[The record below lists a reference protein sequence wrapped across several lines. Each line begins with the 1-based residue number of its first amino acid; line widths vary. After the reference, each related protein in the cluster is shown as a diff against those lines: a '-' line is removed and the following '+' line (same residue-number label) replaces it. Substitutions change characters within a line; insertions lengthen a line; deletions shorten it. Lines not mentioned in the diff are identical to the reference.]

1 VWSVADVV
9 DRFEKHVPPR
19 KFVKYITVVQMNLD
33 EKQRI
38 ERARQGRH
46 GGQVAAVAGCG
57 EGGVS
62 GLG

>member
-1 VWSVADVV
+1 MCGVW
-9 DRFEKHVPPR
+9 
-19 KFVKYITVVQMNLD
+19 KFVKYITAVQMNLD